1 MITPLLAFLLD
12 MLIGD
17 PHVSFHPVALIGKLI
32 ARLEV
37 FFYSP
42 EASKGIQFTLG
53 AILVMVVLVLTYDLI
68 CVALVGLGYL
78 QNSYLSWFVQ
88 ALILSLMICPRSL
101 AQAGWE
107 IYKCLRQHQVE
118 TARSKVGQIVG
129 RDTEQLNEAEITR
142 ATVETIAEN
151 TVDGILSPLFFFA
164 IGGLPL
170 AVVYRA
176 VNTLD
181 SMIAYKNDRYIY
193 FGRFAARVD
202 DIFNY
207 IPARMGALL
216 FIAAAF
222 LLQYDWRLA
231 WHTMRRDAVKHPSPN
246 GGYAEATAAGALGIR
261 LGGYNSYFGRKTF
274 RAYMGEAFFS
284 LVPYHIMQC
293 IYLMYTVTVL
303 VVILTAFYRLGV
315 VGLWN

>member
-303 VVILTAFYRLGV
+303 AVILTAFYRLGV

>member
-78 QNSYLSWFVQ
+78 QNSYLFWFVQ

-303 VVILTAFYRLGV
+303 AVILTAFYRLGV

>member
-151 TVDGILSPLFFFA
+151 TVDGNLSPLFFFA

-170 AVVYRA
+170 AVVDRA

-284 LVPYHIMQC
+284 IVPYHIMQC

-303 VVILTAFYRLGV
+303 AVILTAFYRLGV